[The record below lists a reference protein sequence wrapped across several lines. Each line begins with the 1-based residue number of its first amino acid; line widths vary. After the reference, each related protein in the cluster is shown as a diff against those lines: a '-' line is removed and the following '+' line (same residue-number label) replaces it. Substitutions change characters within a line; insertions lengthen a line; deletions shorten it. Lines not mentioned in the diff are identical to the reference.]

1 MASAAA
7 AALPQ
12 QAVPRPP
19 AEGPLPPPLPRSP
32 YLVGARYDWLLFLL
46 PPLAALGVGVAI
58 SGTPFSGRTFR
69 LLGREATGAGLLIG
83 TLIHA
88 HLVAVLFRSHANPAI
103 RRLHPLRFLW
113 VPPLVWAAIRFSP
126 VVAAAAVV
134 LATFWDVW
142 HSGLQTFGLGRIY
155 ERNAGNPPAALRRLD
170 FWLAHLLY
178 AGPILA
184 GATLLEHVASFEAFG
199 DVGLAW
205 LARVPAEVSARH
217 RALALALCGG
227 GGLFLALYLV
237 QAWRAVRAGHRV
249 SVQKIFLLVST
260 GAVSVYSWG
269 FDSWGEAFFI
279 MNALHAVQYL
289 GLVWATE
296 GARLGERRLLGRWRL
311 GRAGALALFLLP
323 VLAYGLAAELLDP
336 ARESLWALTLTVS
349 LMHFW
354 YDGFIWSVGRRQV

>member
-7 AALPQ
+7 AA
-12 QAVPRPP
+12 VPREKAAPVP
-19 AEGPLPPPLPRSP
+19 LAEAPQPPPQRSP
-32 YLVGARYDWLLFLL
+32 YIVGARYDWALFLL

-58 SGTPFSGRTFR
+58 SGTPFSERTFPLFGQR
-69 LLGREATGAGLLIG
+69 TSGAGLLIG

-88 HLVAVLFRSHANPAI
+88 HLVAVLFRSHANAAI
-103 RRLHPLRFLW
+103 RRLHPLRFLL

-126 VVAAAAVV
+126 VAAAAALV

-178 AGPILA
+178 AGPVLA
-184 GATLLEHVASFEAFG
+184 GATMLDHFSSFEAFG

-205 LARVPAEVSARH
+205 LVRVPSEVSARH
-217 RALALALCGG
+217 RALALGLLTVGA
-227 GGLFLALYLV
+227 LFLALYLV
-237 QAWRAVRAGHRV
+237 QAWRAVRAGHQV
-249 SVQKIFLLVST
+249 SRQKVFLLVTT

-269 FDSWGEAFFI
+269 FNSWGEAFFI

-289 GLVWATE
+289 GLVWAKE
-296 GARLGERRLLGRWRL
+296 GARLGERRLFGRWRV
-311 GRAGALALFLLP
+311 GRAGALALFLGP
-323 VLAYGLAAELLDP
+323 VLAYGFVAEASDP
-336 ARESLWALTLTVS
+336 AFESFWALTLTVS